1 MVHNIQIFQMP
12 CHAASQSATDRE
24 KERGRESVYV
34 CIAAYKRTT
43 LKAREVSRERE
54 SRERERE
61 RERCIETGCPQSQ
74 IRTSITHQRA

>member
-1 MVHNIQIFQMP
+1 MQLV
-12 CHAASQSATDRE
+12 SQPQRE

-54 SRERERE
+54 SRERERV
-61 RERCIETGCPQSQ
+61 RERDALRQGAPKARLEL
-74 IRTSITHQRA
+74 R